1 MKTKTLPRVQSVT
14 TEDLKKDL
22 NYKRYDEVSLTGS
35 VIRRVKRFVRIPP
48 ALPNEETMSH
58 ERPKRHR

>member
-22 NYKRYDEVSLTGS
+22 NYKRYDEVSLIDS
-35 VIRRVKRFVRIPP
+35 MLHRVKRFVKILP
-48 ALPNEETMSH
+48 ALTTEETTSH
-58 ERPKRHR
+58 ERPTRHR